1 MLVELWVRKR
11 EMGEEDKNDME
22 DKSVYENSGV
32 GLAWLG
38 LKDGVSVMLCF
49 QIGTRISRIV
59 DD

>member
-32 GLAWLG
+32 GLA
-38 LKDGVSVMLCF
+38 
-49 QIGTRISRIV
+49 
-59 DD
+59 